1 MALLLRVGIAFV
13 SQRRAEMGTKART
26 FRCPA
31 SQTLNNTRG
40 SLMSVLLLA
49 AALAATASIVATG
62 CIAYILI
69 SFHRSGQLMASR
81 VGYQSPA
88 LVLAASGNSRR
99 SQTPKVRSALGAH
112 RQSRPTF
119 AH

>member
-1 MALLLRVGIAFV
+1 
-13 SQRRAEMGTKART
+13 
-26 FRCPA
+26 
-31 SQTLNNTRG
+31 
-40 SLMSVLLLA
+40 MSVLLVA

-69 SFHRSGQLMASR
+69 SFRRSGHLMASR
-81 VGYQSPA
+81 LGYQSPA

-99 SQTPKVRSALGAH
+99 RQAPQIRSALGAH

>member
-1 MALLLRVGIAFV
+1 MALLLRVGIGFV
-13 SQRRAEMGTKART
+13 SQRSAEMGTKART
-26 FRCPA
+26 FSCLA

-40 SLMSVLLLA
+40 SLMSVLLVA

-69 SFHRSGQLMASR
+69 SFWRSGHVMASR
-81 VGYQSPA
+81 LGYQSPA
-88 LVLAASGNSRR
+88 LVLAASGHSRR
-99 SQTPKVRSALGAH
+99 RQAPKLRSALH

>member
-1 MALLLRVGIAFV
+1 
-13 SQRRAEMGTKART
+13 
-26 FRCPA
+26 
-31 SQTLNNTRG
+31 
-40 SLMSVLLLA
+40 MSVLLV
-49 AALAATASIVATG
+49 ASIVATG

-69 SFHRSGQLMASR
+69 SFRRSGHLMASR
-81 VGYQSPA
+81 LGYQSPA

-99 SQTPKVRSALGAH
+99 RQAPQIRSALGAH